1 MYSIGEFSR
10 INRITPRTL
19 RHYDSLGLLKPAR
32 IDSWTGYRYYDA
44 SQLPLIRRILNLKD
58 LGLSLDDIQLI
69 LKDDN
74 HLISL
79 MKQRE
84 VELELSIKN
93 DRKRLLK
100 LREFIGN
107 SEGVLK
113 MEKEISVEI
122 KELPEVIVA
131 SMREK
136 VPGYDSY
143 FSVVPKMG
151 EYMESVGAVCREPA
165 YCFNIYHDGEYRE
178 SDIDVEICEAVTAF
192 HEDSERVKFKTMEGV
207 PQAACFKHLGDYASL
222 ASSYNLLFSWME
234 ENGYTQDGL
243 PRESYIDGIWNKND
257 PSQWL
262 TEIQIPV
269 TK

>member
-32 IDSWTGYRYYDA
+32 IDSWTGYRYYEA
-44 SQLPLIRRILNLKD
+44 AQMPVIRRILYLKD
-58 LGLSLDDIQLI
+58 LGLSLEDIQLV
-69 LKDDN
+69 LKDES
-74 HLISL
+74 HLVTL
-79 MKQRE
+79 LKTRE
-84 VELELSIKN
+84 KELENSIQK
-93 DRKRLLK
+93 DKLRLLK

-113 MEKEISVEI
+113 MEKEISVEL

-131 SMREK
+131 SMRVT
-136 VPGYDSY
+136 VPGYDSF

-151 EYMESVGAVCREPA
+151 EYMKSVGAECREPA

-192 HEDSERVKFKTMEGV
+192 HENSDKVKFKTMEGAA
-207 PQAACFKHLGDYASL
+207 QAACMKHQGDYASIG
-222 ASSYNLLFSWME
+222 SSYNLLFSWME
-234 ENGYTQDGL
+234 ENGYIQDGL
-243 PRESYIDGIWNKND
+243 PRESYIDGIWNKED

-269 TK
+269 K